1 MDNVQPL
8 PILKILELDEQW
20 KKRVSPPSVDMKL
33 LKFVFLGASRPA
45 LKVWDPQE
53 IKSCRK
59 KMSELQIW
67 VQLISIDPLVDLVV
81 EHGNGKLLTFSGENH
96 PKNGWFHR
104 RRIPKVQASRRSR
117 WNPNLRN
124 HPSYPQI
131 KHPMWGPK
139 MNQSTPPKK
148 RLLGVDIGMESMA
161 FFVEPT
167 STLKYP
173 NNIRNLHP
181 LSPRILLLGWKILK
195 KETYGSHIW
204 SPVVT
209 GPVPQTIS
217 NCWGLKWLKKV
228 RRPPQPAESLESL
241 LDIVGRCQD
250 WEIPSGEFL
259 VVARWSPFFCWWFM
273 WFTMF
278 AGEIHVC

>member
-1 MDNVQPL
+1 MTIWPLEDVKMDNVQPL

-45 LKVWDPQE
+45 LKVWYPQG

-96 PKNGWFHR
+96 PKKWV
-104 RRIPKVQASRRSR
+104 ISP
-117 WNPNLRN
+117 
-124 HPSYPQI
+124 PSDLQSPSISQVKMKSQPQE
-131 KHPMWGPK
+131 PSK

-167 STLKYP
+167 
-173 NNIRNLHP
+173 
-181 LSPRILLLGWKILK
+181 
-195 KETYGSHIW
+195 
-204 SPVVT
+204 
-209 GPVPQTIS
+209 
-217 NCWGLKWLKKV
+217 
-228 RRPPQPAESLESL
+228 
-241 LDIVGRCQD
+241 
-250 WEIPSGEFL
+250 
-259 VVARWSPFFCWWFM
+259 
-273 WFTMF
+273 
-278 AGEIHVC
+278 